1 MDLKYI
7 IIDRFVSKGAPVII
21 LAIFLFILF
30 VILFLMIYSCI
41 RMSTPY
47 DRAEDDKA
55 QEEFIRNWRRWGLDS
70 QKWGVPGHVC
80 PGNYY
85 EKIYMC
91 NENITFIL
99 ESFFRTVYIITT
111 IYEHVMNKLW
121 TNCKHSVYYTNLTHF
136 SYFFC

>member
-1 MDLKYI
+1 MLHRFSEENPFTIHIYFMDLKYI

-55 QEEFIRNWRRWGLDS
+55 QEEFIRNWRR
-70 QKWGVPGHVC
+70 
-80 PGNYY
+80 
-85 EKIYMC
+85 
-91 NENITFIL
+91 
-99 ESFFRTVYIITT
+99 
-111 IYEHVMNKLW
+111 
-121 TNCKHSVYYTNLTHF
+121 
-136 SYFFC
+136 